1 MSVSFFYLLTAWRS
15 HQKSLTTPRV
25 TTLKTRIHNERVI
38 LLPPTAWRSHQKS
51 LTTVTLWSF
60 FLTTSSSLDTYFNI
74 KKNRCWI
81 KNSSGLLCAMG
92 KWWDHLYF
100 FQASSS
106 EVTTTTTQIHRPG
119 FQDCSKITF
128 ANLSGQ
134 ETLNSLG
141 AWGSQQYRILQMQ
154 LCKRQFFFLIL
165 GAFITIITF
174 F

>member
-74 KKNRCWI
+74 KKKGVW
-81 KNSSGLLCAMG
+81 
-92 KWWDHLYF
+92 
-100 FQASSS
+100 
-106 EVTTTTTQIHRPG
+106 
-119 FQDCSKITF
+119 
-128 ANLSGQ
+128 
-134 ETLNSLG
+134 
-141 AWGSQQYRILQMQ
+141 
-154 LCKRQFFFLIL
+154 IL
-165 GAFITIITF
+165 GSFVKYCWLGI
-174 F
+174 